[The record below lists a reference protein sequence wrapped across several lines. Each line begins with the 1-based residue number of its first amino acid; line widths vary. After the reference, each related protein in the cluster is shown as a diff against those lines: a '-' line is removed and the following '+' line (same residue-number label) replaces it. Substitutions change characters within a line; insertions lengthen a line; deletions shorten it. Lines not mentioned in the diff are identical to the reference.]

1 MYYIIIIYIYICII
15 DVNIAISV
23 NLASRFD
30 LALLKA
36 MLNCR

>member
-1 MYYIIIIYIYICII
+1 MYSSCI
-15 DVNIAISV
+15 VNVAISV
-23 NLASRFD
+23 NLASCFT